1 MIFTEFVCDSAFADR
16 ACILAFKPLRD
27 AICMEAMKAGQ
38 DDIILLDF
46 IQFLTDC
53 TLFVLFAKVRRV
65 GCCELTLWKKLENLA
80 RHRVDHIFV
89 QLQELFILL
98 RVLSVVGGV
107 LITII
112 SELIL
117 GGLIMVNSDLDQR
130 HVVPLTSATPT
141 KTIPAARIIIIVI
154 VISPS
159 SSHDRL
165 VMRSS
170 RRVPSSPPAP
180 VRVHGGIVADA
191 AHFTLHTLQSGEQVD
206 GVAPS
211 HGLLLL
217 LFSF

>member
-117 GGLIMVNSDLDQR
+117 GGLIMVHSDLDQR

-170 RRVPSSPPAP
+170 RSVPSSPPAP

-206 GVAPS
+206 RVAPS